1 MFECYQRFIEVFQEN
16 PWAQTIG
23 FLAVGVNVIAF
34 ITTKDKKFLLF
45 MALSSAIW
53 GLHFYL
59 MGLFTASG
67 VNFFDV
73 IKNLIALKYKR
84 NLFWMSIFLLIYA
97 TIGFFTFDP
106 SNLFSLIPILNAFLS
121 LFFVFYLKGVWLKV
135 GFLLILVLWFVY
147 NFMGQSLGGMMSDIL
162 LFISGLYGLIRIFL
176 QEKKLRVA

>member
-16 PWAQTIG
+16 PCAQTIG

-106 SNLFSLIPILNAFLS
+106 SNLFSLLPILNAFLS

-147 NFMGQSLGGMMSDIL
+147 NIMGQSLGGMMSDIL
-162 LFISGLYGLIRIFL
+162 LFISGVYGLIRIFL

>member
-1 MFECYQRFIEVFQEN
+1 MFEWYDYFLQVFQVN

-23 FLAVGVNVIAF
+23 FLAVGVSIFAF
-34 ITTKDKKFLLF
+34 ITTKDKKFILF
-45 MALSSAIW
+45 TAMSSAIW

-59 MGLFTASG
+59 MGLRTAAG

-84 NLFWMSIFLLIYA
+84 NLLWISIFLTIYA
-97 TIGFFTFDP
+97 LIGYFSFDP

-121 LFFVFYLKGVWLKV
+121 LLFVFYLKGLWLKS

-147 NFMGQSLGGMMSDIL
+147 NFMGQSLGGMMSDVL
-162 LFISGLYGLIRIFL
+162 LFLSGLYGLWRML
-176 QEKKLRVA
+176 AQSSSHQKN